1 MNIFVMVPDAF
12 ETMTYE
18 RDECLPSSNKSVSFK
33 KIMEWKFHKSC
44 QLCFEIFLRWLIS
57 IKTKAMK
64 NGKSKQIGGKM
75 YLWVS
80 TKLSIHFIFVA
91 LISPKHKYHIYV
103 SVGGPAVVSHV
114 LYKGSSF
121 FSQMTNCLIL
131 RILLWDQM
139 IIHSLT
145 SL

>member
-64 NGKSKQIGGKM
+64 DGKSKQIGGKM

-80 TKLSIHFIFVA
+80 TKLSIHLFLWPWFPQNINITFMSQWVV
-91 LISPKHKYHIYV
+91 LQK
-103 SVGGPAVVSHV
+103 VSHV

-121 FSQMTNCLIL
+121 FSQMTNYLIL